1 MKKRYINSRNNL
13 AYSVQGLYGVG
24 LIMLNFFVGIGIAIL
39 ILQKD
44 DLKFKILG
52 LAFNTFFH
60 VALNIGAIV
69 FTFLNVRKWE
79 RRGKIGGSDVLF
91 QTVFML
97 ITLEVM
103 FVPINV
109 GALIDFMHRL
119 KGSFG
124 LLDFLNLLL
133 S

>member
-1 MKKRYINSRNNL
+1 MKKRYVNYGSNL
-13 AYSVQGLYGVG
+13 AHSVQGLYGVG
-24 LIMLNFFVGIGIAIL
+24 LVTLNFLVGIGITIL
-39 ILQKD
+39 IFQKD
-44 DLKFKILG
+44 DLKFRILG

-60 VALNIGAIV
+60 VVLNIGIIV
-69 FTFLNVRKWE
+69 FTVLNVKKWE
-79 RRGKIGGSDVLF
+79 RRGRTGGSDVIF

-103 FVPINV
+103 FIPIHV
-109 GALIDFMHRL
+109 GAIIDFMHRF

-124 LLDFLNLLL
+124 LLDFLKLLL